1 MKSFFLLV
9 TALLSSS
16 VLAQTTTQSGVESGG
31 QGGSVLPQ
39 CAQPCA
45 LKAIQDSKCGSEDP
59 GCVCKA
65 QRFAQS
71 FVGCVDTSCSASDA
85 AAAISAG
92 LRPCEAAGVSTES
105 ASGLP
110 SATTVESGAVASA
123 TAPIVP
129 PPVVP
134 TQPPVATPTAPA
146 PVSPTPV
153 PTAGANSISAGLA
166 SIGLTWGWMLFL
178 FFLM

>member
-1 MKSFFLLV
+1 MKSLFLLA
-9 TALLSSS
+9 TALLSPS
-16 VLAQTTTQSGVESGG
+16 VLAQATAQSGGESGG
-31 QGGSVLPQ
+31 QGSSVLPQ

-45 LKAIQDSKCGSEDP
+45 LKAIQDSKCGFEDP
-59 GCVCKA
+59 VCACKA
-65 QRFAQS
+65 PGFAQS
-71 FVGCVDTSCSASDA
+71 YVGCVDTSCSASDA
-85 AAAISAG
+85 AAAIPAG
-92 LRPCEAAGVSTES
+92 LRLCEAAGGSIGP

-110 SATTVESGAVASA
+110 SATAVQSGSVASA

-134 TQPPVATPTAPA
+134 TQPPVATPTAPT
-146 PVSPTPV
+146 PVPPTPV

-166 SIGLTWGWMLFL
+166 SIGLAWGWMMFL

>member
-1 MKSFFLLV
+1 MKSFFLLA

-16 VLAQTTTQSGVESGG
+16 VLAQTTAQSGEESGG

-59 GCVCKA
+59 VCVCKTPG
-65 QRFAQS
+65 FAQS
-71 FVGCVDTSCSASDA
+71 YVGCVDTSCSASDA

-92 LRPCEAAGVSTES
+92 LRLCEAAGGSIGS

-110 SATTVESGAVASA
+110 SATAVESGSVASA
-123 TAPIVP
+123 TAPVVP

-134 TQPPVATPTAPA
+134 NQTPVATPTAPT
-146 PVSPTPV
+146 PVPPAPV
-153 PTAGANSISAGLA
+153 PTAGANSISGGFA
-166 SIGLTWGWMLFL
+166 SIGLAWGCMMFL
-178 FFLM
+178 FFVM